1 MCVTAN
7 FFLISTSD
15 FKWIWSTQKKIWGLN
30 GVKWALHDK
39 KNPFFW
45 PKNFEIQNLP
55 LIHLPIYKSIFFS
68 GSKTQKCRF
77 FRNKLDFYK
86 GAFVSKKSTFLDFW
100 PRKKIVLYI
109 GKWINGKFW
118 ILDFLDEKS
127 GFFWSW
133 GAHFTS
139 LKKFFLLKFF
149 QTYPKA

>member
-1 MCVTAN
+1 MVAAIN
-7 FFLISTSD
+7 KDGLFLKNLHFWVFD
-15 FKWIWSTQKKIWGLN
+15 PEKKI
-30 GVKWALHDK
+30 D
-39 KNPFFW
+39 
-45 PKNFEIQNLP
+45 
-55 LIHLPIYKSIFFS
+55 
-68 GSKTQKCRF
+68 
-77 FRNKLDFYK
+77 
-86 GAFVSKKSTFLDFW
+86 
-100 PRKKIVLYI
+100 LYI